1 MGDALCVRTLGLM
14 EDSSDTRESA
24 GAVIRGRLSYRD
36 GWAGIGVSA
45 HRVEDFF
52 GLRSFINRFQRVGC
66 ISGTDPMQMLYVR
79 VICKFV
85 GVVSGPP
92 SGFVRSNWS
101 EVLCASPSGEE
112 RIPV

>member
-1 MGDALCVRTLGLM
+1 MGDALCVRTLGLI

-52 GLRSFINRFQRVGC
+52 GLRSFIN
-66 ISGTDPMQMLYVR
+66 
-79 VICKFV
+79 
-85 GVVSGPP
+85 
-92 SGFVRSNWS
+92 
-101 EVLCASPSGEE
+101 
-112 RIPV
+112 